1 MSDPVVPLHSR
12 SARQSPC
19 TVQVFAHSMAGPP
32 ETEVQIEP
40 SGQPEVEPDVVHG
53 LVQ

>member
-1 MSDPVVPLHSR
+1 MSEPVVPLHSR

-19 TVQVFAHSMAGPP
+19 TVQVFAHSVPAPP
-32 ETEVQIEP
+32 TIEAQIEP
-40 SGQPEVEPDVVHG
+40 SGQSEVEPAVVHG